1 MENKNSA
8 MVMTVIFV
16 LTLRC
21 DLGDTGNVSVRQGD
35 MLRNAVV
42 VAEGMGR
49 VTLSVSDKDSSPP
62 LVESKN
68 LAEQTDHYSDM
79 TFTVFL

>member
-1 MENKNSA
+1 MDETGNSG
-8 MVMTVIFV
+8 
-16 LTLRC
+16 LRC

-49 VTLSVSDKDSSPP
+49 VTLSVPDKDNFPP
-62 LVESKN
+62 LVEWKS
-68 LAEQTDHYSDM
+68 LAEQTDHYSDT
-79 TFTVFL
+79 TFTIFL